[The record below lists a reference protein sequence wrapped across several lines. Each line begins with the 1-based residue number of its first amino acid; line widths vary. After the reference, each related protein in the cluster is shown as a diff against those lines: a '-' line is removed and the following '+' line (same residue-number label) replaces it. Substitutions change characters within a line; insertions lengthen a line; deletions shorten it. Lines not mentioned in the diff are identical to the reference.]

1 MMRRPC
7 QLIALIVLATGIA
20 ACRPAPEPERPSGAP
35 TVGLE
40 VGDPVTVPTD
50 QYPNLS
56 YGPRITTLPDGRV
69 LVGRGEVALTTA
81 DSGTTWDTGPAI
93 ARPHLLPLRD
103 GSYFFL
109 NGRGGFATG
118 EPGLF
123 SLEMAH
129 VRSLDENATEERISW
144 SPATARVDRWT
155 PLTADNETEVDYLNV
170 GGPFLELDD
179 GTLLAASY
187 GNFKGDTVPMEGFP
201 STSGQKWFKYRT
213 YLLASSDGGAN
224 WEYLSTVAYD
234 GETGQESFCEP
245 AMVDLGGGEL
255 LAVMRTGRFAPMF
268 QARSLDGGKTWQEPE
283 SMHILG
289 LAPQMVLLENGAL
302 VCSFG
307 WRRLKVGYGH
317 GLNDEGGP
325 YPAALR
331 DYRERYRRDVG
342 IEDPSEAAG
351 DYVMVS
357 LDKGKTW
364 SEPRKIAEPLTS
376 GYTLLAATGTDTFLV
391 ITARLTLPG
400 QSRERHLEI
409 WEREWPQWSDKSVV
423 VRVARKIR
431 VVL

>member
-1 MMRRPC
+1 MKCHSC
-7 QLIALIVLATGIA
+7 QLIVLTALAIGIG
-20 ACRPAPEPERPSGAP
+20 ACQPAPEPKMPSDAP
-35 TVGLE
+35 QANLE
-40 VGDPVTVPTD
+40 VGAPVTVPTD
-50 QYPNLS
+50 PYPGLS
-56 YGPRITTLPDGRV
+56 YGPRIVALPDGRV
-69 LVGRGEVALTTA
+69 LVGRGDVALTTS
-81 DSGTTWDTGPAI
+81 DSGGTWDVGPAI

-103 GSYFFL
+103 GGYFFL
-109 NGRGGFATG
+109 KGRGIATDK
-118 EPGLF
+118 PGLF

-129 VRSLDENATEERISW
+129 VQSLDENATEERISW

-155 PLTADNETEVDYLNV
+155 PLTADNETEVDHLGV
-170 GGPFLELDD
+170 GGPFLELED
-179 GTLLAASY
+179 GTLLAACY

-201 STSGQKWFKYRT
+201 ATSGQKWFKYRT
-213 YLLASSDGGAN
+213 YLLASNDGGAH
-224 WEYLSTVAYD
+224 WEYLSTIAYD

-268 QARSLDGGKTWQEPE
+268 QARSLDGGKTWQKPE
-283 SMHILG
+283 STHILG

-317 GLNDEGGP
+317 GLNDDGGP

-331 DYRERYRRDVG
+331 DYQERYRQDVG
-342 IEDPSEAAG
+342 IENPSEAAG

-364 SEPRKIAEPLTS
+364 SEPRKFAEPLTS
-376 GYTLLAATGTDTFLV
+376 GYTLLAATGPNTVLV
-391 ITARLTLPG
+391 MSARLTIPG
-400 QSRERHLEI
+400 QSQERHLEI
-409 WEREWPQWSDKSVV
+409 WEREWPEWSDKSVV
-423 VRVARKIR
+423 VRIARKIR

>member
-1 MMRRPC
+1 MMRRPFQLLAPTALAIVIGAC
-7 QLIALIVLATGIA
+7 Q
-20 ACRPAPEPERPSGAP
+20 PAPEPKTPSDP
-35 TVGLE
+35 PKIRLE

-50 QYPNLS
+50 QYPGLS
-56 YGPRITTLPDGRV
+56 YGPRMVTLPDGRV
-69 LVGRGEVALTTA
+69 LVGRGEIALTTT
-81 DSGTTWDTGPAI
+81 DSGATWDVGPAI

-103 GSYFFL
+103 GNYFFL
-109 NGRGGFATG
+109 KGRGSATG

-123 SLEMAH
+123 SLEMAN
-129 VRSLDENATEERISW
+129 VQSLDENATEERISW

-155 PLTADNETEVDYLNV
+155 PLTADNETEVDYLGV

-179 GTLLAASY
+179 GTLLAACY

-201 STSGQKWFKYRT
+201 ATSGQKWFKYRT
-213 YLLASSDGGAN
+213 YLLSSSDGGAT
-224 WEYLSTVAYD
+224 WEYLSTIAYD
-234 GETGQESFCEP
+234 GVTGQESFCEP

-268 QARSLDGGKTWQEPE
+268 QVRSLDGGKTWQEPE

-331 DYRERYRRDVG
+331 DYQERYLQDVG
-342 IEDPSEAAG
+342 IENPSEAAG

-364 SEPRKIAEPLTS
+364 SEPRKFAEPLTS
-376 GYTLLAATGTDTFLV
+376 GYTLLAATGPDTVLV
-391 ITARLTLPG
+391 MSARLTIPG
-400 QSRERHLEI
+400 QSQERHLEI